1 MRFTRELRW
10 IDDSRRYSWLW
21 VCLCVVVV
29 ACTNRQAYE
38 GLKAGHRSGCLEY
51 PESEYQDCVEES
63 ETSYHDYQRE
73 RDEIVGD

>member
-1 MRFTRELRW
+1 M
-10 IDDSRRYSWLW
+10 
-21 VCLCVVVV
+21 V

-63 ETSYHDYQRE
+63 ETRYHDYQRE